1 MSAETAGEPH
11 IDIAIGTTMVRLLG
25 TAHVSR
31 ASAEAVVREIDSG
44 HYDEVAIELC
54 VNRHRS
60 MVDPDAL
67 ERMDLFEV
75 IRSGKVPMVTAML
88 AMAAF
93 QQRIAEQFGIE
104 PGAEMRAAIEGA
116 RTHALKLHLI
126 DRDIGT
132 TLRRIYRN
140 VPWYKRMYLFSGLF
154 ASIIVDDEIPES
166 EIEALKEGDLLESTF
181 AQFADSAQEIYQP
194 LIDERDQYMAAHL
207 LNIAERGAQRVLAVV
222 GAGHLKG
229 IQRYLAAGI
238 DARDQRMRELETVP
252 AGARWV
258 KHIPTLL
265 VLLFVVGFVIG
276 FIRSPALGWSLVL
289 QWIFITGGLAAL
301 GTLLAGGH
309 VLTIISAFLGAPLTT
324 LHPAIGIGMVTAP
337 VEAWLRKPTVADFK
351 KLRKDTASLA
361 GWRRNRVARTFLV
374 FFLSSLGAA
383 SGTYI
388 AGFRIIH
395 QLFH

>member
-1 MSAETAGEPH
+1 MTANASGEPH
-11 IDIAIGTTMVRLLG
+11 IDITIGVTTIRLLG

-31 ASAEAVVREIDSG
+31 ASAEAVAREIASG
-44 HYDEVAIELC
+44 EYDDIAIELC
-54 VNRHRS
+54 ANRHRGI
-60 MVDPDAL
+60 VEPDAL

-75 IRSGKVPMVTAML
+75 IRTGKVPMITAML

-104 PGAEMRAAIEGA
+104 PGAEMRAAIDGA
-116 RTHALKLHLI
+116 KTRDLQLHLI

-132 TLRRIYRN
+132 TLRRVYRN

-154 ASIIVDDEIPES
+154 ASIVVDDEIPEA

-181 AQFADSAQEIYQP
+181 AQFADAEHRIYQP
-194 LIDERDQYMAAHL
+194 LIDERDQYMAARL
-207 LNIAERGAQRVLAVV
+207 LDIAAGGARRVLAVV

-229 IQRYLAAGI
+229 LKRYLEQGI
-238 DARDQRMRELETVP
+238 PERQARLRELDTVP
-252 AGARWV
+252 PGANWV
-258 KHIPTLL
+258 RHLPTLL
-265 VLLFVVGFVIG
+265 VLIFVAGFVIG
-276 FIRSPALGWSLVL
+276 FMRSPSLGWSLVL
-289 QWIFITGGLAAL
+289 QWIFITGGLAAA
-301 GTLLAGGH
+301 GTLAAGGH
-309 VLTIISAFLGAPLTT
+309 VLTILSAFLGAPLTT

-337 VEAWLRKPTVADFK
+337 VEAWIRKPTVADFK
-351 KLRKDTASLA
+351 KLRKDTTSLS
-361 GWRRNRVARTFLV
+361 GWRHNRVARTFLV

>member
-1 MSAETAGEPH
+1 MTSDLAGQPH
-11 IDIAIGTTMVRLLG
+11 IDISIGATTVRLLG

-31 ASAEAVVREIDSG
+31 VSAEAVTREIDSG
-44 HYDEVAIELC
+44 QYDQVAIELC
-54 VNRHRS
+54 VNRHRG
-60 MVDPDAL
+60 MVDPDSL

-75 IRSGKVPMVTAML
+75 IRSGKVPMITAML

-116 RTHALKLHLI
+116 QTHSLKLHLI

-140 VPWYKRMYLFSGLF
+140 VPWYKRMYLFAGLF

-181 AQFADSAQEIYQP
+181 AQFADSAHQIYQP

-207 LNIAERGAQRVLAVV
+207 LNIADGGAKRVLAVV

-229 IQRYLAAGI
+229 IRHYLEQGMLGRAE
-238 DARDQRMRELETVP
+238 RLRELDTVP
-252 AGARWV
+252 ASASWV
-258 KHIPTLL
+258 KHIPSVL
-265 VLLFVVGFVIG
+265 VLLFVLGFVIG
-276 FIRSPALGWSLVL
+276 FVRSPALGWSLVA

-301 GTLLAGGH
+301 GTLVAGGH

-337 VEAWLRKPTVADFK
+337 VEAWIRKPTVADFK
-351 KLRKDTASLA
+351 KLRKDTASVA

>member
-1 MSAETAGEPH
+1 MTSDLAGQPH
-11 IDIAIGTTMVRLLG
+11 IDISIGATTVRLLG

-31 ASAEAVVREIDSG
+31 VSAEAVTREIDSG
-44 HYDEVAIELC
+44 QYDQVAIELC
-54 VNRHRS
+54 VNRHRG
-60 MVDPDAL
+60 MVDPDSL

-75 IRSGKVPMVTAML
+75 IRSGKVPMITAML

-116 RTHALKLHLI
+116 QTHSLKLHLI

-181 AQFADSAQEIYQP
+181 AQFADSAHQIYQP

-207 LNIAERGAQRVLAVV
+207 LNIADGGAKRVLAVV

-229 IQRYLAAGI
+229 IRHYLEQGMLGRAE
-238 DARDQRMRELETVP
+238 RLRELDTVP
-252 AGARWV
+252 ASASWV
-258 KHIPTLL
+258 KHIPSVL
-265 VLLFVVGFVIG
+265 VLLFVLGFVIG
-276 FIRSPALGWSLVL
+276 FVRSPALGWSLVA

-301 GTLLAGGH
+301 GTLVAGGH

-337 VEAWLRKPTVADFK
+337 VEAWIRKPTVADFK
-351 KLRKDTASLA
+351 KLRKDTASVA

>member
-1 MSAETAGEPH
+1 MSSQGAAQPH
-11 IDIAIGTTMVRLLG
+11 IDIQIGATRVRLLG

-31 ASAEAVVREIDSG
+31 ASAAAVAREVDSG
-44 HYDEVAIELC
+44 DYDEVAIELC
-54 VNRHRS
+54 VNRHRG
-60 MVDPDAL
+60 MVDPDTL

-75 IRSGKVPMVTAML
+75 IRNGKVPMVTAML

-104 PGAEMRAAIEGA
+104 PGAEMRAAIDGA
-116 RTHALKLHLI
+116 RNRALTLHLI

-181 AQFADSAQEIYQP
+181 AQFADSAHQIYQP

-207 LNIAERGAQRVLAVV
+207 LNIADSGAQRVLAVV

-229 IQRYLAAGI
+229 IRRYLEEGIADRAA
-238 DARDQRMRELETVP
+238 RLRELDTVP
-252 AGARWV
+252 AGASWV
-258 KHIPTLL
+258 KHIPTVL

-276 FIRSPALGWSLVL
+276 FMRSPELGWSLIA
-289 QWIFITGGLAAL
+289 QWIVITGGLAAL

-337 VEAWLRKPTVADFK
+337 VEAWIRKPTVADFR
-351 KLRKDTASLA
+351 KLRKDTTSVS
-361 GWRRNRVARTFLV
+361 GWRHNRVARTFLV

>member
-1 MSAETAGEPH
+1 MTLESTGEPH
-11 IDIAIGTTMVRLLG
+11 LDIVLGQTTVRLLG

-31 ASAEAVVREIDSG
+31 ASAAAVAQEIESG
-44 HYDEVAIELC
+44 DYDEIAIELC
-54 VNRHRS
+54 ANRHRG

-75 IRSGKVPMVTAML
+75 IRAGKVPMITAML

-104 PGAEMRAAIEGA
+104 PGAEMRAAIDGA
-116 RTHALKLHLI
+116 KAHDLKLHLI

-132 TLRRIYRN
+132 TLKRVYRN

-181 AQFADSAQEIYQP
+181 AQFADSAQQIYLP

-207 LNIAERGAQRVLAVV
+207 HDIAARGAKRVLAVV

-229 IQRYLAAGI
+229 IRRYLEEGIADSTARLAAL
-238 DARDQRMRELETVP
+238 DTVP
-252 AGARWV
+252 TGASWV
-258 KHIPTLL
+258 KHVPTLL
-265 VLLFVVGFVIG
+265 VTVFFAGFVIG
-276 FIRSPALGWSLVL
+276 FARSPDLGWSLVL
-289 QWIFITGGLAAL
+289 QWIFITGGLAAF

-337 VEAWLRKPTVADFK
+337 VEAWIRKPTVADFK
-351 KLRKDTASLA
+351 KLRKDTSSLS
-361 GWRRNRVARTFLV
+361 GWRHNRVARTFLV

-395 QLFH
+395 RLFH

>member
-1 MSAETAGEPH
+1 MTLDHAGEPH
-11 IDIAIGTTMVRLLG
+11 IDIFIGATTLRLLG

-31 ASAEAVVREIDSG
+31 ASAEAVAREIDSG

-54 VNRHRS
+54 VNRHRG
-60 MVDPDAL
+60 MVDPDSL

-75 IRSGKVPMVTAML
+75 IRSGKVPMITAML

-116 RTHALKLHLI
+116 RTHNLQLHLI

-181 AQFADSAQEIYQP
+181 AQFADSAQQIYQP

-207 LNIAERGAQRVLAVV
+207 LNIAESGAKRVLAVV

-229 IQRYLAAGI
+229 IRRYLAQGMVERAE
-238 DARDQRMRELETVP
+238 RLRELDTVP

-276 FIRSPALGWSLVL
+276 FMRSPALGWSLIA

-301 GTLLAGGH
+301 GTLVAGGH

-337 VEAWLRKPTVADFK
+337 VEAWIRKPTVADFK
-351 KLRKDTASLA
+351 KLRKDTATLS
-361 GWRRNRVARTFLV
+361 GWRHNRVARTFLV

>member
-1 MSAETAGEPH
+1 MTSNLVGQPH
-11 IDIAIGTTMVRLLG
+11 IDILVGATTVRLFG

-31 ASAEAVVREIDSG
+31 ISAEAVAREIDSG
-44 HYDEVAIELC
+44 IYDEIAIELC
-54 VNRHRS
+54 VNRHRG
-60 MVDPDAL
+60 MVDPDSI
-67 ERMDLFEV
+67 ERLDLFEV
-75 IRSGKVPMVTAML
+75 IRSGKVPMITAML

-116 RTHALKLHLI
+116 RTRALKLYLI

-181 AQFADSAQEIYQP
+181 AQFADSAHQIYQP

-207 LNIAERGAQRVLAVV
+207 LNIADGGATRVLAVV

-229 IQRYLAAGI
+229 IQHYLEQGMAGR
-238 DARDQRMRELETVP
+238 AERLRELDTVP
-252 AGARWV
+252 AGASWV
-258 KHIPTLL
+258 KHIPNVL
-265 VLLFVVGFVIG
+265 VLLFVLGFVIG
-276 FIRSPALGWSLVL
+276 FMRSPALGWSLVAE
-289 QWIFITGGLAAL
+289 WIFITGGLAAL

-309 VLTIISAFLGAPLTT
+309 VLTIISAFLGAPITT

-337 VEAWLRKPTVADFK
+337 VEAWIRKPTVADFK
-351 KLRKDTASLA
+351 RLRKDTASLK
-361 GWRRNRVARTFLV
+361 GWRHNRVARTFLV

-388 AGFRIIH
+388 AGFRIIQ

>member
-1 MSAETAGEPH
+1 MNSELAVQPH
-11 IDIAIGTTMVRLLG
+11 IDIEVGATTVRLLG

-31 ASAEAVVREIDSG
+31 VSAEAVTREIDSG

-54 VNRHRS
+54 VNRHRG
-60 MVDPDAL
+60 MLDPDSI

-75 IRSGKVPMVTAML
+75 IRSGKVPMITAML

-116 RTHALKLHLI
+116 RSRSLKLHLI

-181 AQFADSAQEIYQP
+181 AQFADSAHQIYQP

-207 LNIAERGAQRVLAVV
+207 LNIADGGAKRVLAVV

-229 IQRYLAAGI
+229 IQHYLVQGLS
-238 DARDQRMRELETVP
+238 ARAERLRELDTVP
-252 AGARWV
+252 AGASWV
-258 KHIPTLL
+258 KHIPTVL
-265 VLLFVVGFVIG
+265 VLLFVLGFVIG
-276 FIRSPALGWSLVL
+276 FLRSPALGWSLVA

-301 GTLLAGGH
+301 GTLVAGGH

-337 VEAWLRKPTVADFK
+337 VEAWIRKPTVADFK

-361 GWRRNRVARTFLV
+361 GWCHNRVARTFLV